1 MERSMRVR
9 WLIRTRQISFRASA
23 SFAVGLLC
31 VSVNSTAWA
40 DAFTD
45 RFQANAREQI
55 QKPYRRTPYP
65 CSAFYSSSGKD
76 GYVVDMTPWAA
87 AAGLRRGDRPVA
99 VGGTPVTGIED
110 TDNEVWARLLHS
122 EYVDIRVDRAGKEVS
137 VRMPCRDDRQRWEA
151 YVAVG
156 HAIAEGRW
164 QDCVDAVSRWTKAAG
179 YAPSGT
185 LQTAVLCMLEKS
197 KVGKQSPQEQ
207 GAYGR
212 ILHAWATKAIEESH
226 YRPTGLAEIRGR
238 LLNATEAL
246 EKAGRNTLAD
256 DIKQQIATFNQTPP
270 KVSTHAESKITQQAG
285 TAFVVRPDG
294 FLLTAFH
301 VVKGAKE
308 IEISCPEIGKATA
321 RLDKFS
327 EANDL
332 AVLRVAE
339 GKTQTYLSLAGQRSI
354 SLGEQ
359 VFTIGYP
366 APDMLGSEA
375 KFTDGVISSLSVG
388 GDAGYMQ
395 ISVPVQPGNSGGALL
410 NGSGDVVGVVI
421 ATASALAFLKGTGTL
436 PQNVS
441 WAVKGA
447 FAVPLFDQPAPP
459 PRITDRGAV
468 IRRATIRNAR
478 GRRSEEHTSELQSLA
493 YLVCRLLL
501 EKKKKDKRIRSE
513 EHTSELQSLAYIV

>member
-1 MERSMRVR
+1 MRVR
-9 WLIRTRQISFRASA
+9 WLIRTRQISSRASS
-23 SFAVGLLC
+23 SFVVGLLC
-31 VSVNSTAWA
+31 VLVNSTAWA
-40 DAFTD
+40 DAVTD
-45 RFQANAREQI
+45 RFQANAREQL
-55 QKPYRRTPYP
+55 QKPYRMTPYP

-76 GYVVDMTPWAA
+76 GYVVDMTSWAA

-99 VGGTPVTGIED
+99 LGGTPVTGIED
-110 TDNEVWARLLHS
+110 ADREVWARLPQS
-122 EYVDIRVDRAGKEVS
+122 QYVDIRVDRAGKEVS
-137 VRMPCRDDRQRWEA
+137 VRMPCRDDHQKWEA
-151 YVAVG
+151 TVALLR
-156 HAIAEGRW
+156 AIAEGRW
-164 QDCVDAVSRWTKAAG
+164 QDCVDAVSRAVKIAG
-179 YAPSGT
+179 YAPSG
-185 LQTAVLCMLEKS
+185 AHHAAILCMLEKAKS
-197 KVGKQSPQEQ
+197 EKQRPPDE
-207 GAYGR
+207 YWR
-212 ILHAWATKAIEESH
+212 RLHAWATKAIEESH
-226 YRPTGLAEIRGR
+226 YRPIGLAEIRGR

-246 EKAGRNTLAD
+246 EKAGRNSLAD

-270 KVSTHAESKITQQAG
+270 KASARAESKTAQQVG
-285 TAFVVRPDG
+285 TAFVIRPDG

-301 VVKGAKE
+301 VIKGAKE
-308 IEISCPEIGKATA
+308 IEVSCPEIGKATA
-321 RLDKFS
+321 RLEKFS

-339 GKTQTYLSLAGQRSI
+339 GKTQTYLSLAGQKSI

-421 ATASALAFLKGTGTL
+421 ATASALAFLKGTGAL

-447 FAVPLFDQPAPP
+447 FAVPLFDQPVPP
-459 PRITDRGAV
+459 TRITDRGAV
-468 IRRATIRNAR
+468 IRRAQKATCSVTASTE
-478 GRRSEEHTSELQSLA
+478 GDH
-493 YLVCRLLL
+493 
-501 EKKKKDKRIRSE
+501 
-513 EHTSELQSLAYIV
+513 

>member
-110 TDNEVWARLLHS
+110 TDNEVWARLPHS

-137 VRMPCRDDRQRWEA
+137 VRMPCRDDRQKWEA
-151 YVAVG
+151 YVALG

-164 QDCVDAVSRWTKAAG
+164 QDCVDAVSRWSKAAG

-197 KVGKQSPQEQ
+197 KSERQRLPDEYWQ
-207 GAYGR
+207 R
-212 ILHAWATKAIEESH
+212 LHAYATKAIEESQ
-226 YRPTGLAEIRGR
+226 YRRTGLAEIRTR
-238 LLNATEAL
+238 LLSMVEAL

-256 DIKQQIATFNQTPP
+256 DVKQQIVTF
-270 KVSTHAESKITQQAG
+270 
-285 TAFVVRPDG
+285 
-294 FLLTAFH
+294 
-301 VVKGAKE
+301 
-308 IEISCPEIGKATA
+308 
-321 RLDKFS
+321 
-327 EANDL
+327 
-332 AVLRVAE
+332 
-339 GKTQTYLSLAGQRSI
+339 
-354 SLGEQ
+354 
-359 VFTIGYP
+359 
-366 APDMLGSEA
+366 
-375 KFTDGVISSLSVG
+375 
-388 GDAGYMQ
+388 
-395 ISVPVQPGNSGGALL
+395 
-410 NGSGDVVGVVI
+410 
-421 ATASALAFLKGTGTL
+421 
-436 PQNVS
+436 
-441 WAVKGA
+441 
-447 FAVPLFDQPAPP
+447 
-459 PRITDRGAV
+459 
-468 IRRATIRNAR
+468 
-478 GRRSEEHTSELQSLA
+478 
-493 YLVCRLLL
+493 
-501 EKKKKDKRIRSE
+501 
-513 EHTSELQSLAYIV
+513 

>member
-110 TDNEVWARLLHS
+110 TDNEVWARLPHS

-137 VRMPCRDDRQRWEA
+137 VRMPCRDDRQKWEA
-151 YVAVG
+151 YVALG

-164 QDCVDAVSRWTKAAG
+164 QDCVDAVSRWSKAAG

-185 LQTAVLCMLEKS
+185 LHTAVLCMLEKY
-197 KVGKQSPQEQ
+197 K
-207 GAYGR
+207 
-212 ILHAWATKAIEESH
+212 
-226 YRPTGLAEIRGR
+226 
-238 LLNATEAL
+238 
-246 EKAGRNTLAD
+246 
-256 DIKQQIATFNQTPP
+256 
-270 KVSTHAESKITQQAG
+270 
-285 TAFVVRPDG
+285 
-294 FLLTAFH
+294 
-301 VVKGAKE
+301 VVKGANE
-308 IEISCPEIGKATA
+308 VEVSGPEIGKATA
-321 RLDKFS
+321 RLEKFS
-327 EANDL
+327 EATDL

-339 GKTQTYLSLAGQRSI
+339 GKTQTYLSLAGQKSI

-366 APDMLGSEA
+366 VPDMLGSEA

-468 IRRATIRNAR
+468 IRRAQKATCSVTASM
-478 GRRSEEHTSELQSLA
+478 GVDQ
-493 YLVCRLLL
+493 
-501 EKKKKDKRIRSE
+501 
-513 EHTSELQSLAYIV
+513 

>member
-1 MERSMRVR
+1 MRVC
-9 WLIRTRQISFRASA
+9 WLRQTRQISFRASS
-23 SFAVGLLC
+23 SFVVGLLC
-31 VSVNSTAWA
+31 VSVNSMAWA

-45 RFQANAREQI
+45 RFQADAREGL

-76 GYVVDMTPWAA
+76 GYVVDMAPWAA
-87 AAGLRRGDRPVA
+87 AAGLRRGDHPVA
-99 VGGTPVTGIED
+99 YGGTRLTGIPDSDYEIWSRVPYG
-110 TDNEVWARLLHS
+110 EYVG
-122 EYVDIRVDRAGKEVS
+122 YVDIRVERAGKEIS
-137 VRMPCRDDRQRWEA
+137 LRLPCRDDRQRWEA
-151 YVAVG
+151 SVG
-156 HAIAEGRW
+156 LLRAIAEGRW
-164 QDCVDAVSRWTKAAG
+164 QDCVDAVSRAVKIAG
-179 YAPSGT
+179 YASSVA
-185 LQTAVLCMLEKS
+185 LHTAILCMLEKAKS
-197 KVGKQSPQEQ
+197 EKQRLPDE
-207 GAYGR
+207 YWR
-212 ILHAWATKAIEESH
+212 RLHGWATKAIEEAH
-226 YRPTGLAEIRGR
+226 YSSTGLAPIRTR
-238 LLNATEAL
+238 LLDATETL
-246 EKAGRNTLAD
+246 EKAGHNALAN

-270 KVSTHAESKITQQAG
+270 ATSARAASKITQQVG

-339 GKTQTYLSLAGQRSI
+339 GKTQTYLSLAGQKSI

-468 IRRATIRNAR
+468 IRRAQKATCSVTASM
-478 GRRSEEHTSELQSLA
+478 GVDQ
-493 YLVCRLLL
+493 
-501 EKKKKDKRIRSE
+501 
-513 EHTSELQSLAYIV
+513 